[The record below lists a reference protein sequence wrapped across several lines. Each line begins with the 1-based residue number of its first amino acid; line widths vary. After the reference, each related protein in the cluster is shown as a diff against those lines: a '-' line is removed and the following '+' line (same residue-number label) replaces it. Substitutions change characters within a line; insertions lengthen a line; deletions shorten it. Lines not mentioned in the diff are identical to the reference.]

1 MREWLTGDPGHANKK
16 HPSLRLARA
25 SADQGGDLSKLQ
37 SATSASTI
45 ESVSQH
51 FEKAN
56 PDSPGLLLLD
66 TLRRPLY
73 VNEEAVSILCYP
85 ESPPRNESLGYSLVR
100 TIDSLLPKQV
110 GSLCSQFPNEF
121 ASGKRRY
128 QVQVFKMNSY
138 LEKGTGPTLAMMLE
152 RNQRAALD
160 LSRISQKFRL
170 TPRETEALKLLMQGY
185 TTKLIASRMHISPNT
200 AKTFLRFV
208 MFKTGAYDRSGVL
221 AKILQLSKD
230 DAVNQAHP
238 YERLM
243 AI

>member
-1 MREWLTGDPGHANKK
+1 MREFLTGDRGHANKK

-25 SADQGGDLSKLQ
+25 SADQGSDLSKPQ
-37 SATSASTI
+37 AETSAGAI
-45 ESVSQH
+45 ESVSQQ
-51 FEKAN
+51 FERAN

-85 ESPPRNESLGYSLVR
+85 ESPPSNESLGYSLVR
-100 TIDSLLPKQV
+100 TIDSLLPKQDR
-110 GSLCSQFPNEF
+110 SLCSQFPNEF
-121 ASGKRRY
+121 ASGKRHY
-128 QVQVFKMNSY
+128 QVQVFTLNSY
-138 LEKGTGPTLAMMLE
+138 LENGTRPTLALLLE
-152 RNQRAALD
+152 RNHRASLD
-160 LSRISQKFRL
+160 LSRIRQKFRL
-170 TPRETEALKLLMQGY
+170 TPRETETLKLLTQGY
-185 TTKLIASRMHISPNT
+185 TTRQIASRMHISPNT

-230 DAVNQAHP
+230 DAVNRAHP
-238 YERLM
+238 YEGLM